1 MSLKRR
7 DLIIAAGL
15 GASATFF
22 SSLVD
27 KFNKSTVV
35 SQAKS
40 KTVSQTATGNT
51 DKWQEIRKQFNLDPN
66 YIHMAG
72 LLITSHPTPVR
83 DAIAQYRT
91 ALNENPGLYL
101 SENNHRLQD
110 EARQAIARYIGAQSS
125 EIALTDSTTM
135 GSALVINGLDIREEQ
150 EMLTTEFDYYST
162 HESLRYKAER
172 TGATV
177 REIPLYENIQNISS
191 DEIVDTLIDATRTQT
206 RVMTTTWVHSSTGLK
221 VPIRQIADRLAQ
233 INRDRNEADRIL
245 LLVDGVHGL
254 GVEDATMSDLGCD
267 FLMAGT
273 HKWMFAPRGTGIIWG
288 NPQTQAAVSP
298 TIPTFTRTGDWGG
311 SMTPGGFKS
320 FEHLWAMTQAFD
332 FHQQIGKSQISDRI
346 HSLSRQLKE
355 GLSKM
360 PQVTLYTPMDD
371 NLSAGIVCFDVDGL
385 SPSQVV
391 SQLRERQ
398 IIASVTPYSPSYA
411 RLTPGVYNTPQ
422 EMDRVLA
429 TIREF
434 A

>member
-1 MSLKRR
+1 
-7 DLIIAAGL
+7 
-15 GASATFF
+15 
-22 SSLVD
+22 
-27 KFNKSTVV
+27 
-35 SQAKS
+35 
-40 KTVSQTATGNT
+40 
-51 DKWQEIRKQFNLDPN
+51 
-66 YIHMAG
+66 MAG

-83 DAIAQYRT
+83 DAIAQYRI

-101 SENNHRLQD
+101 AENNYRLQ
-110 EARQAIARYIGAQSS
+110 EEVRQAIARYIGAQSND
-125 EIALTDSTTM
+125 IALTDSTTM
-135 GSALVINGLDIREEQ
+135 GSALVINGLDIREGQ

-191 DEIVDTLIDATRTQT
+191 DEIVDTLINAARTQT
-206 RVMTTTWVHSSTGLK
+206 RVITTTWVYSSTGLK
-221 VPIRQIADRLAQ
+221 TPIRQIADRLAQ

-288 NPQTQAAVSP
+288 NPETQAAVSP
-298 TIPTFTRTGDWGG
+298 TIPTFSRTGDWGG

-320 FEHLWAMTQAFD
+320 FEHLWATTQAFD

-346 HSLSRQLKE
+346 HSLSRQLKQ

-360 PQVTLYTPMDD
+360 SHVTLYTPMDD

-391 SQLRERQ
+391 SQLRERK
-398 IIASVTPYSPSYA
+398 IIASITPYSPSYA

-429 TIREF
+429 AIQEL